1 MPSMPSILVVD
12 DQVDNLKVLFNT
24 LKQEYRVR
32 VASSGAEALTMVRQS
47 VRQSA
52 APDLFLL
59 DIMMPEM
66 DGYDLCRQLKRL
78 PGIHQ
83 TPVIFLT
90 ARDRPEDEELGFEV
104 GAVDY
109 VTKPMNARL
118 VQARIKAQ
126 LALASQI
133 KQSRQILQASNELV
147 ARVIRERDDQTTQN
161 ALLAREIAERKR
173 AETALRA
180 SQARFAR
187 LTSQLGDRLFFFTN
201 APDGKL
207 LYLSEGFKA
216 LLDGV
221 SADEAIGQSWCDLAD
236 WSAESLAKLHEAR
249 WLWLSQG
256 DENARFE
263 LAFRH
268 PDGDWRQL
276 EIHAYRICDEERE
289 LDLIEGI
296 ALDVTQQRVQDAR
309 LRIFWRAVEHAP
321 VSITVTDIYG
331 NIVYVNPHFTQLSG
345 YSSEEAIGKNSRF
358 LNSGEQGQPFYRQ
371 IWTTLERGETW
382 RGELVNRNKQGQ
394 SYWVESIISPV
405 FDEDGVLRNY
415 IAVKQDIK
423 ERKEFEQIRED
434 VERIL
439 RHDLKAP
446 LHPIINLSEMLL
458 IDESLSEEQ
467 RQDIDL
473 IRQSARDMFDLID
486 LSLDLFKMESG
497 QFQCSASH
505 VDHLRMPT
513 SHQ

>member
-32 VASSGAEALTMVRQS
+32 VANSGAEALTM

-147 ARVIRERDDQTTQN
+147 ARVIRERDDQSTQN
-161 ALLAREIAERKR
+161 ALLAREIAERER

-180 SQARFAR
+180 SQARFTR

-201 APDGKL
+201 APDGEL
-207 LYLSEGFKA
+207 LYLSEGFKE
-216 LLDGV
+216 LLDGA

-236 WSAESLAKLHEAR
+236 WSPESLAKLHEAR

-309 LRIFWRAVEHAP
+309 LRFFWRAVERAP

-358 LNSGEQGQPFYRQ
+358 LSSGEQGQPFYRQ

-405 FDEDGVLRNY
+405 FDEDGVLQNY
-415 IAVKQDIK
+415 IALKQDIK
-423 ERKEFEQIRED
+423 GRKELEQIRED
-434 VERIL
+434 VERIM

-446 LHPIINLSEMLL
+446 LIPSSICPS
-458 IDESLSEEQ
+458 
-467 RQDIDL
+467 
-473 IRQSARDMFDLID
+473 
-486 LSLDLFKMESG
+486 
-497 QFQCSASH
+497 CC
-505 VDHLRMPT
+505 
-513 SHQ
+513 